1 MLPRKRETAQC
12 LSPPQRCYRD
22 AAGKATAPP
31 PAKGHAAMSYF
42 GRGALVKY
50 LPRFARDF
58 VHGLQFRPKHP
69 HRMEPGQAAN
79 WVPEGDQ
86 AVARI
91 KGYRY
96 PAPGSR
102 GPARVPRVENE
113 DEVFDTKYYS
123 RDTRRAKR
131 DRVVILARKYIPAGE
146 LKALEAAKE
155 PVELAEGEEAPQPM
169 SEGSKG
175 QFGKLNFEIAVSR
188 YSEDGLRSAMSATHE
203 ALEAA
208 IKKEDADQLVHY
220 SWEPQADAVLAD
232 LQAKGLPPTPGLPYK
247 WTLPETARQ
256 AQW

>member
-1 MLPRKRETAQC
+1 
-12 LSPPQRCYRD
+12 
-22 AAGKATAPP
+22 
-31 PAKGHAAMSYF
+31 
-42 GRGALVKY
+42 
-50 LPRFARDF
+50 
-58 VHGLQFRPKHP
+58 
-69 HRMEPGQAAN
+69 
-79 WVPEGDQ
+79 
-86 AVARI
+86 
-91 KGYRY
+91 
-96 PAPGSR
+96 
-102 GPARVPRVENE
+102 
-113 DEVFDTKYYS
+113 
-123 RDTRRAKR
+123 
-131 DRVVILARKYIPAGE
+131 
-146 LKALEAAKE
+146 
-155 PVELAEGEEAPQPM
+155 M